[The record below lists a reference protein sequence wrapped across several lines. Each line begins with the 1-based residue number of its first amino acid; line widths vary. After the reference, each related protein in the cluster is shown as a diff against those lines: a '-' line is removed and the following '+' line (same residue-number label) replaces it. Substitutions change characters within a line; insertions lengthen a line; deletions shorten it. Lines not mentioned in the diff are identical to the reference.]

1 MKTKFNFAHIAM
13 KAGGV
18 AAGVVVGKVADKP
31 LENMAAG
38 LRGGLKLVVGAVLP
52 ELIPHK
58 GKGVNFADAIGSGLM
73 AVGAA
78 DLYTV
83 ITDKSKSEAPIEG
96 ADQFDEETFVETD
109 DDDISGAEEEVL
121 AGAENEGTLSGIGDE
136 D

>member
-1 MKTKFNFAHIAM
+1 MKTKFNFGNIAM

-18 AAGVVVGKVADKP
+18 AAGVVAGKIVDKP

-38 LRGGLKLVVGAVLP
+38 LRGGLKVIAGAVLP

-83 ITDKSKSEAPIEG
+83 ITDKSEEKAPIEG
-96 ADQFDEETFVETD
+96 VDQFDEETFVETD